1 MNKKVGQFMN
11 ISTVLLML
19 AISLSNV
26 QIAWA
31 QDLQSE
37 RIRSMSSRKRSI
49 YLESGIFHNGSES
62 LSSEIKSVRHNYS
75 SKRGYERLVFDFKT
89 SKVPR
94 IYGYISAKE
103 RKMYID
109 FFETSLNPDIGSF
122 GQSQYIKAINFYPI
136 NDESLSVE
144 VEFKEKI
151 TLDIFYLDS
160 PGRFVVDIK
169 E

>member
-1 MNKKVGQFMN
+1 MKTVTLILTFI
-11 ISTVLLML
+11 ISITS
-19 AISLSNV
+19 ISLTYG
-26 QIAWA
+26 

-75 SKRGYERLVFDFKT
+75 DKRGYERLVFDFKT
-89 SKVPR
+89 AKVPR
-94 IYGYISAKE
+94 IYGYISAEE

-109 FFETSLNPDIGSF
+109 FFETTLNPEIGSF

-136 NDESLSVE
+136 NSESLSVE
-144 VEFKEKI
+144 VQFKDKV

>member
-1 MNKKVGQFMN
+1 MKAMVLINIFM
-11 ISTVLLML
+11 ISM
-19 AISLSNV
+19 ISISSS
-26 QIAWA
+26 WA

-49 YLESGIFHNGSES
+49 YLESGIFHNGNES

-75 SKRGYERLVFDFKT
+75 TKRGFERLVFDFKT
-89 SKVPR
+89 KKVPR
-94 IYGYISAKE
+94 VYGYISAQE

-122 GQSQYIKAINFYPI
+122 GQSEYIKAINFYPI

-144 VEFKEKI
+144 VQFKDKVS
-151 TLDIFYLDS
+151 LDLFYLNS